1 MDNQIASLMKDLEE
15 EKVLALVKTKIDEG
29 EDINDILASCQEGM
43 VGVGKRFEESKY
55 YISDLMMAGEIF
67 KQISDVIGPKMTTGN
82 SVSIGKVIVGTV
94 KDDIHDI
101 GKDLVVG
108 MLKSANI
115 EVTDLGVDVP
125 PEKFVEAVKET
136 GATVISLSALLTVAF
151 DSIKATVDA
160 LKEAGLRDKV
170 KIMIG
175 GGPVDETVR
184 KYTGADSW
192 GADAQVAVTLA
203 KGWLS

>member
-1 MDNQIASLMKDLEE
+1 MENQVKTLMAELKEE
-15 EKVLALVKTKIDEG
+15 QVLALVKKQIDDGVDVNE
-29 EDINDILASCQEGM
+29 ILAACQEGM
-43 VGVGKRFEESKY
+43 ISVGKKFETGKY

-67 KQISDVIGPKMTTGN
+67 KQISELIAPFMTTEN
-82 SVSIGKVIVGTV
+82 RSSAGKIVVGTV

-108 MLKSANI
+108 MLKSANF

-125 PEKFVEAVKET
+125 AERFVEAVKET
-136 GATVISLSALLTVAF
+136 GATVVSLSALMTVAF
-151 DSIKATVDA
+151 DSIKATISA
-160 LKEAGLRDKV
+160 FEEAGLRGKI

-175 GGPVDETVR
+175 GGPVDETVC
-184 KYTGADSW
+184 KYTGADNW
-192 GADAQVAVTLA
+192 GADAQAAVTIA

>member
-1 MDNQIASLMKDLEE
+1 MDNQIASLMTDLEE
-15 EKVLALVKTKIDEG
+15 EKVLALVKTKMDKG

-43 VGVGKRFEESKY
+43 VGVGKRFEEGKY

-67 KQISDVIGPKMTTGN
+67 KQIGDVIGPNMTAGN
-82 SVSIGKVIVGTV
+82 FVSIGKVIVGTV

-125 PEKFVEAVKET
+125 PEKFIDAVKET

-192 GADAQVAVTLA
+192 GADAQAAVTLA

>member
-1 MDNQIASLMKDLEE
+1 MDNQIASLMTNLEE
-15 EKVLALVKTKIDEG
+15 EKVLALVKTRVDEG
-29 EDINDILASCQEGM
+29 GDINDILSSCQEGM
-43 VGVGKRFEESKY
+43 VGVGKRFEEGKY

-67 KQISDVIGPKMTTGN
+67 KQIGEVIGPNMTAGN
-82 SVSIGKVIVGTV
+82 FVSAGKVIVGTV
-94 KDDIHDI
+94 KDDVHDI

-108 MLKSANI
+108 MLKSANM

-192 GADAQVAVTLA
+192 GADAQAAVTIA

>member
-1 MDNQIASLMKDLEE
+1 MDDQLAGLVMDLEE
-15 EKVLALVKTKIDEG
+15 DKALAMVKSKVEQGD
-29 EDINDILASCQEGM
+29 DIHDILASCQEGM
-43 VGVGKRFEESKY
+43 VGVGKRFEAGKY

-67 KQISDVIGPKMTTGN
+67 KQVGEIIKPYTKTDSSG
-82 SVSIGKVIVGTV
+82 SAGKVVVGTV

-108 MLKSANI
+108 MLKSADMD
-115 EVTDLGVDVP
+115 VTDLGVDVP

-136 GATVISLSALLTVAF
+136 GATVVSLSALLTVAF

-160 LKEAGLRDKV
+160 FNEAGLRNKV

-192 GADAQVAVTLA
+192 GADAQAAVILA